1 MPEWN
6 PNLSCMAKISSSET
20 KDHNSTSLFFISY
33 HHAHCSWH
41 ICPARITTYRPDK
54 QRYHSGQ
61 ISDVMWC
68 DMISKL
74 IQLKRRRRRK
84 KACLQMV
91 AVCTLFH
98 CKGIWFPKALIPF
111 QFITEPLLSQ
121 RRKSTLLCKFQRVH
135 ENDIY
140 SSRRNKI
147 NVGNL
152 ETERFSSKQAC
163 SLCAACMQLAD
174 EGTTETCGRSFIE
187 ESREYLEFFLNHEI
201 QGEKNWNYNKPR
213 EKKKQNKTNKQKRNQ
228 KKKRIASILSMPE
241 QENLAMLFSAT
252 YHERLAPDFFER
264 AAWNIVYDDSSFG
277 GRFRDEMELEWY
289 SVSAAKTY
297 LKASATFLSIY
308 KRSELLNT
316 FS

>member
-152 ETERFSSKQAC
+152 ETERFSSKHAVCAQHAC
-163 SLCAACMQLAD
+163 NWLTKAPQKLVGDLSSKSQENISNFFWTTKYRVKKTGIIINQEKRRNKTKQTNKKGIRRRKGLQVFCQCLSKKIWPCCFQRLTTRGLPLISLNVLL
-174 EGTTETCGRSFIE
+174 EILYTTIRA
-187 ESREYLEFFLNHEI
+187 LEVVFEM
-201 QGEKNWNYNKPR
+201 KWNWNGI
-213 EKKKQNKTNKQKRNQ
+213 QFLQQKH
-228 KKKRIASILSMPE
+228 
-241 QENLAMLFSAT
+241 T
-252 YHERLAPDFFER
+252 
-264 AAWNIVYDDSSFG
+264 
-277 GRFRDEMELEWY
+277 
-289 SVSAAKTY
+289 
-297 LKASATFLSIY
+297 
-308 KRSELLNT
+308 
-316 FS
+316 